1 MENQPMNRSR
11 LFSLIALPLVLAW
24 IAPAVAGAADLAA
37 GKEKFTIFCVTC
49 HGETG
54 KGDGPGGA
62 GLQPP
67 PRDFSK
73 GDFKFD
79 ADGNGK
85 TGEDADLH
93 AVISK
98 GAAEFGGTPLMTPW
112 GGTLSDEDIDNVIA
126 VIRSLKE

>member
-1 MENQPMNRSR
+1 MHPTRT
-11 LFSLIALPLVLAW
+11 LLPLVLLAAAAW
-24 IAPAVAGAADLAA
+24 LLPASALAGDAAA
-37 GKEKFTIFCVTC
+37 GKEKYTIFCVTC

-67 PRDFSK
+67 PRDFST

-79 ADGNGK
+79 ADKNG
-85 TGEDADLH
+85 TPGEDADLKM
-93 AVISK
+93 VIAQ
-98 GAAEFGGTPLMTPW
+98 GAAAFGGSPLMTPW
-112 GGTLSDEDIDNVIA
+112 GGTLTDEDIDNLVA